1 MKKQAFFII
10 FLRAFIETNKDKFF
24 WKVRA
29 RPTASITNKRLLK
42 KKTTLEGHLII
53 IRECPKNTHNP
64 IDNVPSCAFYWTPFT
79 IRHKRL
85 SSLFLWKR
93 YFLLRKYFIT
103 YYIILYAVFY
113 VF

>member
-42 KKTTLEGHLII
+42 I
-53 IRECPKNTHNP
+53 
-64 IDNVPSCAFYWTPFT
+64 
-79 IRHKRL
+79 
-85 SSLFLWKR
+85 
-93 YFLLRKYFIT
+93 
-103 YYIILYAVFY
+103 
-113 VF
+113 